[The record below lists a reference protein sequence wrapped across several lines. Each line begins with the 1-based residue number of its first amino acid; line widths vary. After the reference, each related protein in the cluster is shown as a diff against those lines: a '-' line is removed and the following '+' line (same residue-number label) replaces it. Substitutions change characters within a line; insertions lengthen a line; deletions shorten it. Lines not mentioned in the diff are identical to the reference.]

1 MNCFENVPK
10 SAKDVKE
17 ATNSFISIMATNI
30 FTKFAIYEESGL
42 WEWRLNQLIMIIND
56 LQEILMLKL
65 SSGDVWTGIGKKSEI

>member
-1 MNCFENVPK
+1 
-10 SAKDVKE
+10 
-17 ATNSFISIMATNI
+17 MATNI